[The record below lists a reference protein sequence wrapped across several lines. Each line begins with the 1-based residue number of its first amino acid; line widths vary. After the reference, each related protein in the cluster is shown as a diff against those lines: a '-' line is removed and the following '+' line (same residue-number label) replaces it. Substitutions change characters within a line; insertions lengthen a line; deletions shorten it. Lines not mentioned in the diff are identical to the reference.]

1 MATNYND
8 LVQNTGGIYTNPS
21 DTGSQITDE
30 FVDPPSSE
38 KSNRAT
44 GVRLNKKQ
52 STQDFFANLY
62 TSKIPTDQNSLDA
75 AVGFLVKKGFSKKTA
90 DPIASQILAI
100 AYYSKKPVWYWLD
113 ELSLLPNTTDIN
125 LKILQILNASGN
137 GNFYLGLKSNSPA
150 NAYVS
155 RLLIK

>member
-62 TSKIPTDQNSLDA
+62 TSKIPIDQNSLDA
-75 AVGFLVKKGFSKKTA
+75 AVGFLVKKACEGHGTM
-90 DPIASQILAI
+90 
-100 AYYSKKPVWYWLD
+100 
-113 ELSLLPNTTDIN
+113 
-125 LKILQILNASGN
+125 
-137 GNFYLGLKSNSPA
+137 
-150 NAYVS
+150 
-155 RLLIK
+155 